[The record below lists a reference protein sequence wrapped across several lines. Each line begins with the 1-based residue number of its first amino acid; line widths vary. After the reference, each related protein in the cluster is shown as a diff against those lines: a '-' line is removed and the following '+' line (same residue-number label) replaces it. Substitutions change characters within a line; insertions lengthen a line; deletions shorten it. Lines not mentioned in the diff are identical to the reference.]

1 MPDTGWERYVFIHG
15 LNLNKVAG
23 ILAAHRTDEIIGQ
36 GIGFQ
41 DITADSA
48 AVPHGPAGIFL
59 VGRRVWRRGTVF
71 LYMIVGIGEA
81 GRLFIHD
88 FCFLHLADDN
98 HMGPHIQCGDDPACK
113 TGADTLGGIWVM
125 KAVPSL
131 GQAVILV
138 YIPAALETEPLNQVH
153 VHVV

>member
-71 LYMIVGIGEA
+71 LYMIVGNRSFRMNRA
-81 GRLFIHD
+81 NVATSYRKRW
-88 FCFLHLADDN
+88 
-98 HMGPHIQCGDDPACK
+98 QC
-113 TGADTLGGIWVM
+113 
-125 KAVPSL
+125 
-131 GQAVILV
+131 
-138 YIPAALETEPLNQVH
+138 
-153 VHVV
+153 